1 MKNFLTIIGVFSLLL
16 LTACA
21 AEKPL
26 TEAEQA
32 TQYGLTIEQYRE
44 DKIAAARM
52 NMTWNEHQ
60 KWKKE
65 QAAAGK
71 PTDSMEMKK

>member
-1 MKNFLTIIGVFSLLL
+1 MNKYLTIIGTFSLLL
-16 LTACA
+16 LTACGA
-21 AEKPL
+21 PKPL

-32 TQYGLTIEQYRE
+32 TKYGLTIEQYRE

-52 NMTWNEHQ
+52 NMTWDEHQ

-65 QAAAGK
+65 QKG
-71 PTDSMEMKK
+71 TGNTEMRM